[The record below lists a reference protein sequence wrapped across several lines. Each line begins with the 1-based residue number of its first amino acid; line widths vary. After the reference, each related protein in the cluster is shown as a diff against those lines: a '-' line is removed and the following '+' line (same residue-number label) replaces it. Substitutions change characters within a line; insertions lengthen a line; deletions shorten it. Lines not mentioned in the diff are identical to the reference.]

1 MPRTRLA
8 IFLFTAC
15 LAIAS
20 CGDGGKE
27 PAATDETSTTE
38 ETEESETP
46 SGDAGDP
53 YPEVVVSQFIQ
64 GCTGSGQSRKYCEC
78 VIERMQ
84 ATVPFAEASVALS
97 GGDQQEIAD
106 FFEQHRAE
114 IVEPCLKFAE
124 G

>member
-8 IFLFTAC
+8 IFLFIAC

-27 PAATDETSTTE
+27 PAATDESAT
-38 ETEESETP
+38 TEESETP
-46 SGDAGDP
+46 SGEAGDS
-53 YPEVVVSQFIQ
+53 YPAVVVSQFIQ
-64 GCTGSGQSRKYCEC
+64 GCTGGGQSRKYCEC

-97 GGDQQEIAD
+97 SGEQQAIAE
-106 FFEQHRAE
+106 FFDQHRSD
-114 IVEPCLKFAE
+114 IVEPCLKFAK